1 MGDRAVII
9 KGIAGMGNRLR
20 VIAAAI
26 DYARMT
32 GRKLYVDWTDG
43 MFAPEGTNAF
53 TQYFRIVDFP
63 HADSFTELDCD
74 TFYPPAYKELEM
86 DNCIYNYFQKE
97 QIKNR
102 FVRKGMHYAF
112 KGLHRLSRENDGMDS
127 RVSKWS
133 QSYQSFVL
141 KPELRERFGGEQRF
155 AFGAHLSR
163 SIDADAVIY
172 CDNIPFYDPE
182 TMRRHIALSPEM
194 QSAVDDFVR
203 NSGIGEGTVGVHVR
217 MSGKKCYG
225 DLSKFLKKLGP
236 FCESRKLDK
245 IFLCTDNSGVEKQF
259 MESFGDMVITQPKY
273 LPEISG
279 RQTGI
284 HDFAQSS
291 RDGELIKR
299 LTTEAVVDMFSLSRT
314 EYLFT
319 QFGSTFGEISKVYHR
334 DPAGCKSW
342 MAL

>member
-20 VIAAAI
+20 VIAAAM
-26 DYARMT
+26 DYARIT
-32 GRKLYVDWTDG
+32 DRKLYVDWTDG
-43 MFAPEGTNAF
+43 MFAPEGENAF
-53 TQYFRIVDFP
+53 VQYFRIEDFP
-63 HADSFTELDCD
+63 HVDSFGQLDCD

-86 DNCIYNYFQKE
+86 DNCIYNYFKKD

-102 FVRKGMHYAF
+102 YVRKGMHYAF
-112 KGLHRLSRENDGMDS
+112 KGLHSLGRKNDGIDK
-127 RVSKWS
+127 RACKWS
-133 QSYQSFVL
+133 QSYQAFVL
-141 KPELRERFGGEQRF
+141 KPELREKFGGEQRF

-182 TMRRHIALSPEM
+182 MMRQHIALAPDM
-194 QSAVDDFVR
+194 QKAVDDFVR
-203 NSGIGEGTVGVHVR
+203 DSGIGKGTVGVHVR
-217 MSGKKCYG
+217 ASGKKCYG
-225 DLSKFLKKLGP
+225 DMQKFLNRLVP
-236 FCESRKLDK
+236 FCESRGADRV
-245 IFLCTDNSGVEKQF
+245 FLCTDNAGIEKLF
-259 MESFGDMVITQPKY
+259 REKLGERVITQPKY

-299 LTTEAVVDMFSLSRT
+299 LTTEAVVDMFSLART

-319 QFGSTFGEISKVYHR
+319 QFGSTFSEISRVYHAN
-334 DPAGCKSW
+334 PSACKSW
-342 MAL
+342 MSL